1 MGGRGLNHQRKNTD
15 RWDWLQDVETQR
27 LKNYINRSTYLSGKP
42 DPTGR
47 SIHDVAYWAEKEL
60 EKRKN

>member
-1 MGGRGLNHQRKNTD
+1 MGGRGLNQERKNPD
-15 RWDWLQDVETQR
+15 RWDWLQDVETYR
-27 LKNYINRSTYLSGKP
+27 LKNYINRSTYLGGKP

-60 EKRKN
+60 ERRGN